1 MGSSFM
7 TSHCFVV
14 VTLFLLYVTATY
26 GQLSQNFYSE
36 NCPVLERIVQT
47 EVSGA
52 LSAEKRM
59 GASLLRLFF
68 HDCFVQGCDGSV
80 LLNDAPDSERDADA
94 NANSLRGFDVIDAIK
109 TQVEANCPGVVSCAD
124 ILALATREAVV
135 ELGGPSWTLLLGR
148 RDSTTS
154 SKKMAEDN
162 LPSPSSSLDELVAAF
177 ANKGF
182 TPTELVALSGA
193 HTIGMA
199 KCGFADEGQVVRPEC
214 KLDSLATTA
223 LDLQTPEVFDNTY
236 YDDLMRN
243 QGLLHSDNVL
253 ITDTT
258 LNSLVRT
265 YNSDPAL
272 FNADFSAAMNKLSEL
287 GLLTGD
293 EGQIRLN
300 CNKVNVN

>member
-1 MGSSFM
+1 MGSSSM

-14 VTLFLLYVTATY
+14 VTLSLLYVTTTY
-26 GQLSQNFYSE
+26 GQLSQNFYAE

-109 TQVEANCPGVVSCAD
+109 TKVETNCPGVVSCAD

-154 SKKMAEDN
+154 SKKLAEDN
-162 LPSPSSSLDELVAAF
+162 LPGPSSSLDGLVTAF

-199 KCGFADEGQVVRPEC
+199 KCEFADEGQVRPEC
-214 KLDSLATTA
+214 NLDSLAMTA

-253 ITDTT
+253 ITDST
-258 LNSLVRT
+258 LNSLVST
-265 YNSDPAL
+265 YNSNPAL
-272 FNADFSAAMNKLSEL
+272 FNADFSAAMNKLSEV